1 MKAYY
6 NYKKNVGFRAILLL
20 IIVFV
25 TGCSST
31 KYIEDY
37 QSVVKKVKI
46 DSLNKTFEEE
56 AYNYI
61 QKDIRPTSTIGVNV
75 FLYNI
80 FNTKNGRYKTSN
92 IKSIGSPPPI
102 LDSALVEISR
112 NQIEKYLA
120 SKGYFMA
127 KVKSDIKVKD
137 QKAEV
142 LFTAKMGPEFSISEI
157 DYQIPDQTVKDL
169 YLSKKDLF
177 THFKKGMRYDDDSLG
192 YERDQIYQMMKE
204 NGYFD
209 FAKPYV
215 KYLVDSNSNASKAKV
230 TLQIDNP
237 LDKPHH
243 VKYTIGETN
252 VLIAPNS
259 DGYPDS
265 IVLNK
270 RIFRG
275 LRYTD
280 LSKKFRRNPIVRY
293 NFLRQGEQYDIRN
306 ENVTFDRLYELNVFK
321 NVKIDYQ
328 KAKDSSNKVN
338 PFIQLIPQKI
348 MSNRVEGE
356 VPFNGGTVGFTL
368 SNTYTNNN
376 FLRGAERFEFQVKG
390 GLQSRIGQGGNLF
403 SDIYQRDFSVSAS
416 LSVPRLMAPI
426 FSKYVTGK
434 GGMPHTVF
442 STSYVYALQK
452 DFFKRQVFLTSL
464 TYEFIETKSKLH
476 SLTPLNFEYRFGG
489 LLFNET
495 DSAGGIP
502 DIVKNNLYTIRLLKR
517 KDITLGIKYVYSL
530 NADKLLSNRSFVYL
544 RGNVDV
550 AGNLLQAISK
560 IGGGKYDPDN
570 ENYAK
575 ILGLP
580 FNQYFRPE
588 VDIRW
593 YKGLGGDKQFVA
605 RLNAGAGFAYGNS
618 REIPFEKL
626 FFAGGSS
633 GVRAWQARTLGPGNY
648 NRGDRLD
655 SKEARQA
662 LYGIDQLGEMHIEAN
677 LEYRYKLL
685 DKFFGAK
692 LKGAVFL
699 DMGNV
704 WNISDAASGYPETRF
719 QLKNLGKQIAIGTG
733 VGLRYD
739 VQYFVFRFDVGLK
752 LKDPQFTGSDQW
764 VISKFLSGARDFKN
778 VYKEKNSPDS
788 YRFVQ
793 YNFGIGMP
801 F

>member
-6 NYKKNVGFRAILLL
+6 IYKKNVQFRAILLL
-20 IIVFV
+20 IIVFAA
-25 TGCSST
+25 GCSST

-46 DSLNKTFEEE
+46 DSLNKSFEEE

-61 QKDIRPTSTIGVNV
+61 QKDIRPTSTIGINV

-92 IKSIGSPPPI
+92 IKAIGSPPPI

-112 NQIEKYLA
+112 NQIEKYLV

-142 LFTAKMGPEFSISEI
+142 LFTTKSGPEFSISEI
-157 DYQIPDQTVKDL
+157 KYEIPDSAVKSL

-177 THFKKGMRYDDDSLG
+177 THIKKGMRYDDDSLG
-192 YERDQIYQMMKE
+192 HERDQIYQLMKE
-204 NGYFD
+204 NGYYD

-252 VLIAPNS
+252 LLIAPNS
-259 DGYPDS
+259 DGYPDT
-265 IVLNK
+265 IILNK
-270 RIFRG
+270 RIFNG

-280 LSKKFRRNPIVRY
+280 LSKKFRRNPVVRY

-306 ENVTFDRLYELNVFK
+306 ETTTFNRLYELNVFK
-321 NVKIDYQ
+321 NVKIEYQ

-376 FLRGAERFEFQVKG
+376 FFRGAEKFEFQVKG
-390 GLQSRIGQGGNLF
+390 GLQSRIGQGGGLF
-403 SDIYQRDFSVSAS
+403 GDIYQRDFSISTS
-416 LSVPRLMAPI
+416 LSVPRLMAPF

-434 GGMPHTVF
+434 GGMPHTIF
-442 STSYVYALQK
+442 SASYVYALQK
-452 DFFKRQVFLTSL
+452 DFFSRRVIQTSL
-464 TYEFIETKSKLH
+464 TYEFIETKSKIH
-476 SLTPLNFEYRFGG
+476 SLTPLNFEYRFGK
-489 LLFNET
+489 LLFDPKDPNDPEG
-495 DSAGGIP
+495 ANIYL
-502 DIVKNNLYTIRLLKR
+502 NNFYAIQLLQR
-517 KDITLGIKYVYSL
+517 KAITLGIKYTYSL
-530 NADKLLSNRSFVYL
+530 NADKLLSNKNFVYF

-560 IGGGKYDPDN
+560 LAGTKSDPKNDN
-570 ENYAK
+570 PAK
-575 ILGLP
+575 ILGQP
-580 FNQYFRPE
+580 YTQYFRPE

-593 YKGLGGDKQFVA
+593 YKGLGGERQFVA
-605 RLNAGAGFAYGNS
+605 RLNAGLAYAYGNS
-618 REIPFEKL
+618 VEVPLEKY

-648 NRGDRLD
+648 NRGD
-655 SKEARQA
+655 SIPSAIARRA
-662 LYGIDQLGEMHIEAN
+662 LFGLDQLGEMHMEAN
-677 LEYRYKLL
+677 LEYRYQLINR
-685 DKFFGAK
+685 FFGGK

-704 WNISDAASGYPETRF
+704 WDLSNPSNPEKVF

-733 VGLRYD
+733 MGFRYD

-764 VISKFLSGARDFKN
+764 VINKFFSGGRAFKAA
-778 VYKEKNSPDS
+778 YKAKNDPDS